1 MIAYLFYQEVNL
13 FKFKRKFSW
22 FENLGS
28 ICEYA
33 FLIVLYC
40 ILFILINTILSSAR
54 DRSLIS
60 IPLLFNLLT
69 DLTI

>member
-13 FKFKRKFSW
+13 FKFKKKNF
-22 FENLGS
+22 LGLRILEVS
-28 ICEYA
+28 VNML
-33 FLIVLYC
+33 LIVLYC